1 MINQFK
7 LALTPV
13 IILSILSFFFL
24 WDVKFFY
31 FQLRF
36 LILGISFYLL
46 IRLRNYT
53 KDDIK
58 FISIVTSFLVLIF
71 LQYYLN
77 IKINKFDYA
86 YKDFFSII
94 LLSYILYLS
103 LQLHKE
109 ITDQLDLIIILFYT
123 IFFFSIFFSII
134 NFKHD
139 APIFCGGLSD
149 FFTIFS
155 HPNFFPNSAQ
165 EVGHQNQFLTRIS
178 FKEYIFLENSH
189 LGMIAPAVIL
199 YSVSRAISEKKKC
212 PIYINNCIF
221 YNMFN
226 KKLYDL
232 SCGHDRLWKH
242 FLIIKFFKI

>member
-86 YKDFFSII
+86 YKDFF
-94 LLSYILYLS
+94 
-103 LQLHKE
+103 
-109 ITDQLDLIIILFYT
+109 
-123 IFFFSIFFSII
+123 
-134 NFKHD
+134 
-139 APIFCGGLSD
+139 
-149 FFTIFS
+149 
-155 HPNFFPNSAQ
+155 
-165 EVGHQNQFLTRIS
+165 
-178 FKEYIFLENSH
+178 
-189 LGMIAPAVIL
+189 
-199 YSVSRAISEKKKC
+199 
-212 PIYINNCIF
+212 F
-221 YNMFN
+221 YNFTV
-226 KKLYDL
+226 LY
-232 SCGHDRLWKH
+232 
-242 FLIIKFFKI
+242 FIFKSSIT